1 MWPYAVEKS
10 KFENINRDRI
20 VVLFTSMLSVV
31 LYSDYK
37 VYLQ

>member
-1 MWPYAVEKS
+1 MWPYAVERS
-10 KFENINRDRI
+10 KIENINRDRT

>member
-1 MWPYAVEKS
+1 MWPYAVERS
-10 KFENINRDRI
+10 KIENINRDRI